1 MESQSLLPAPDRTAF
16 HTINPISRRLGHT
29 VLCLSRRWGPV
40 TGIQGVLLEPP
51 RRPIKPKLLYV
62 GVQAAGELLSPAL
75 LLSRMP
81 GAILMSI
88 VCGIVYLASRSAS
101 VQLPH
106 LHLSN
111 ETGLCSTNN
120 ASPRASTQ
128 ACLCMSA
135 WCSPATHA
143 DTLVH
148 AAAAAMLA
156 SDGISSAKAALGH
169 ALREKPSPRIS
180 KSDEDFE
187 NMGVEFVW
195 GYHDLNLEDLNDLF
209 SRVRPFMT
217 CTSILCYHSPTEGKY
232 RVQCFC
238 SLACCWACLRGN
250 RYIAHAASG
259 CHIDL
264 HQVTQ
269 GCSHQ

>member
-62 GVQAAGELLSPAL
+62 GVQAA
-75 LLSRMP
+75 
-81 GAILMSI
+81 
-88 VCGIVYLASRSAS
+88 
-101 VQLPH
+101 
-106 LHLSN
+106 
-111 ETGLCSTNN
+111 
-120 ASPRASTQ
+120 
-128 ACLCMSA
+128 
-135 WCSPATHA
+135 
-143 DTLVH
+143 
-148 AAAAAMLA
+148 AAAAMLA

-209 SRVRPFMT
+209 SRVGFPARNPEKLVRALSHTHRTLWIRSTRKSRMARLGQLLGF
-217 CTSILCYHSPTEGKY
+217 CRATSDGALSATIWDVAVHPAWQ
-232 RVQCFC
+232 R
-238 SLACCWACLRGN
+238 A
-250 RYIAHAASG
+250 
-259 CHIDL
+259 
-264 HQVTQ
+264 
-269 GCSHQ
+269 